1 MLNAMTRAL
10 LLAVTAV
17 AAAPAAVSFEDDIR
31 PLLESRC
38 LKCHGAAMQL
48 GKLDLR
54 KKPAAP
60 VLVPGKPEESRLFTR
75 VAGLEKPAMPMD
87 GKLSAVEIAKLREW
101 VSTGAEWTAGGDLA
115 SKTKLKFWSFETPVR
130 PAVPPGASHPI
141 DALLAKERSQRQL
154 VIAPRAGDATLVRRA
169 FLDLTG
175 LPPAPEQ
182 VNAYVNDQTPDRWP
196 KLIDAL
202 LASPR
207 YGERWGRHWL
217 DVARYADS
225 SGYEHDF
232 DRPNAWRYRD
242 YVIQAFNEDKPY
254 NRFLLEQFAGDELD
268 EVTYDSL
275 TATGFLRQHAK
286 VDFRE
291 KSNPQFRY
299 DYLDDM
305 IATIGRGI
313 LGLTVQCARCHDHK
327 FDPIPQADYYR
338 LQASLWAYVEV
349 DHPLVPEAQAKVWRQ
364 KTQAVTEKTK
374 ALQAQIRELEW
385 PHRQKLLAIRYQKFP
400 ANIQEAVN
408 TPEEKRTP
416 GQKLLADQIIL
427 TVNVSSNE
435 VDKLLT
441 AEEKQRKSALTAQLR
456 EVEKER
462 PAPIPLAAG
471 ITDGDYRFAPDGQGD
486 EPAPGKARLD
496 AGLKGS
502 FLHEGSGL
510 YQPTD
515 CHFLKGGDASNRGD
529 VMEPG
534 FVTVAVKGDPPTALP
549 PANGRTTG
557 RRRALGEWLG
567 SRANP
572 LTARVMVNRIWN
584 HHFGRGLVASLDNFG
599 NAGERPTHPELLDW
613 LAVEFMEKGWSLKQ
627 MHRLLMT
634 SEAYQLSSSFAADTN
649 LAQDADNHYLW
660 RFRAQRLEAEIVRDQ
675 LLAVAGSLN
684 AKQFGP
690 AVFPVLSDDVL
701 HSTNK
706 GIWKQ
711 TTEGPEV
718 WRRSVYV
725 YRKRGLPFPLFE
737 VFDLPDQ
744 NTTCGRRNIS
754 TVATQALAL
763 MNNDFVLAQS
773 RIFAQRVE
781 AMAPGDRGR
790 QVRLA
795 FELALGRAPDARER
809 DLVESFSARRPLA
822 ELTQVLV
829 NLNEFLYLR

>member
-1 MLNAMTRAL
+1 MMRAL
-10 LLAVTAV
+10 LLAVAV
-17 AAAPAAVSFEDDIR
+17 AANAQAAVSFADDIR

-54 KKPAAP
+54 QKPAAP
-60 VLVPGKPEESRLFTR
+60 VLVPGKPEDSSLYAR
-75 VAGLEKPAMPMD
+75 VAGLQKPLMPMD
-87 GKLSAVEIAKLREW
+87 GTLTAAEVAKLREW
-101 VSTGAEWTAGGDLA
+101 IAAGAEWSGGPLA
-115 SKTKLKFWSFETPVR
+115 ARTKLKFWSFETPVR
-130 PAVPPGASHPI
+130 AALPASAGHPV
-141 DALLAKERSQRQL
+141 DALLAKARAERGL
-154 VIAPRAGDATLVRRA
+154 VTAPRANDATLVRRA
-169 FLDLTG
+169 YLDLLG
-175 LPPAPEQ
+175 LPPTPDQ
-182 VNAYVNDQTPDRWP
+182 VAAFVNDHAADRWP
-196 KLIDAL
+196 RLIDAL
-202 LASPR
+202 LASPH

-242 YVIQAFNEDKPY
+242 YVIGAFNTDKPY
-254 NRFLLEQFAGDELD
+254 NRFLLEQFAGDEID
-268 EVTYDSL
+268 NVTHDSL
-275 TATGFLRQHAK
+275 IATGFLRQYAK

-338 LQASLWAYVEV
+338 LQAALWPYVEV
-349 DHPLVPEAQAKVWRQ
+349 DHPLVPEAQAKAWRQ
-364 KTQAVTEKTK
+364 KTNEVNQKTA
-374 ALQAQIRELEW
+374 ALQAQIREIEF
-385 PHRQKLLAIRYQKFP
+385 PHRQKLLAVRYQRFP

-416 GQKLLADQIIL
+416 GQRLLADQIIR
-427 TVNVSSNE
+427 TVTVSVTE
-435 VDKLLT
+435 LDKLLSP
-441 AEEKQRKSALTAQLR
+441 EEKARKTDLAAQAR
-456 EVEKER
+456 AIEKER

-502 FLHEGSGL
+502 FLHEGPGP
-510 YQPTD
+510 YQPTE
-515 CHFLKGGDASNRGD
+515 CHFLKGGDASNQGP
-529 VMEPG
+529 VAQPG
-534 FVTVAVKGDPPTALP
+534 FVTVATKGEPPTALP
-549 PANGRTTG
+549 PAHGRTTG
-557 RRRALGEWLG
+557 RRRALAEWLG
-567 SRANP
+567 SRENP

-613 LAVEFMEKGWSLKQ
+613 LAVEFMDQGWSMKQ
-627 MHRLLMT
+627 MHRLMMT
-634 SEAYQLSSSFAADTN
+634 SEAYQLSSGFAPEVN
-649 LAQDADNHYLW
+649 LAQDADNRFLW

-701 HSTNK
+701 RSMNK
-706 GIWKQ
+706 GIWQQKD
-711 TTEGPEV
+711 EGPGV

-725 YRKRGLPFPLFE
+725 YRKRGLPFPFFE

-744 NTTCGRRNIS
+744 NSTCGGRTIS
-754 TVATQALAL
+754 TVATQALTL
-763 MNNDFVLAQS
+763 MNNDFVLTQS
-773 RIFAQRVE
+773 RRFAERVE
-781 AMAPGDRGR
+781 KLAPGDRPR

-795 FELALGRAPDARER
+795 FALALGREPDPSER
-809 DLVESFSARRPLA
+809 DLTESFSAQRPLT
-822 ELTQVLV
+822 ELTHVLL